1 MTKDFYVFRHGQSTY
16 NLAGRTQGQTN
27 DSVLTPLGEEQ
38 ALSIG
43 QKLQDKGVEL
53 IATSPLQR
61 AVQTATLANQS
72 LKVPLVTDNDFIEVN
87 VGVVEGMH
95 YTEIL
100 NRYREIFEKLHSPHE
115 GEGFDVCYPQGETQR
130 QVRQRIWAGL
140 NRWAN
145 DNKYKTI
152 AISSHGIAITQI
164 MGALNTPSQDV
175 KNGAILH
182 LRKDNDQWQIIE
194 MI

>member
-1 MTKDFYVFRHGQSTY
+1 M
-16 NLAGRTQGQTN
+16 
-27 DSVLTPLGEEQ
+27 
-38 ALSIG
+38 
-43 QKLQDKGVEL
+43 
-53 IATSPLQR
+53 
-61 AVQTATLANQS
+61 
-72 LKVPLVTDNDFIEVN
+72 
-87 VGVVEGMH
+87 
-95 YTEIL
+95 
-100 NRYREIFEKLHSPHE
+100 
-115 GEGFDVCYPQGETQR
+115 CYPQGETQR